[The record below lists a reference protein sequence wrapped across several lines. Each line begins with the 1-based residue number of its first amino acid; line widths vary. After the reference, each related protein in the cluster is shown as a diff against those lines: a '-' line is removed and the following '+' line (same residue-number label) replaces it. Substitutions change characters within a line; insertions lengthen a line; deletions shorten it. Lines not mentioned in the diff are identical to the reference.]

1 MRQRTFDNPA
11 KRHRSLAIRSIYRI
25 SRNTVKLCKWHGM
38 GSTPFQW
45 YLSILH
51 LKSTNPRLESTP
63 VTADC
68 PHPHPS
74 LIPSLLHPAKNTHA
88 QPPVINHRASLS
100 ISPSIHPSMRARNVR
115 ANSPSATPSFPA
127 YACIYLLLP
136 PFTCSRNPRFAR
148 DSVPIRTLLPL
159 PSLFRTTTTSKVQC
173 GENILNDSIDFT
185 HPNHIM

>member
-1 MRQRTFDNPA
+1 MEWAQPHSSGIFL
-11 KRHRSLAIRSIYRI
+11 S
-25 SRNTVKLCKWHGM
+25 
-38 GSTPFQW
+38 
-45 YLSILH
+45 SILNQPTRVLSQH
-51 LKSTNPRLESTP
+51 LLPPTALILIQVSSLLFYTPPRTLMLNLLSSI
-63 VTADC
+63 TA
-68 PHPHPS
+68 PLSPS
-74 LIPSLLHPAKNTHA
+74 LHA
-88 QPPVINHRASLS
+88 
-100 ISPSIHPSMRARNVR
+100 SIHPSTPAMRARNVR